1 VYCRPAPG
9 VVAAPFRLLASF
21 VVAGLAAP
29 ALAHH
34 SDATYELDRIVAFEG
49 QVTRYAWRNPHVMI
63 SVETET
69 ETGETVE
76 WLVETGSTPIMSRSG
91 WSRDLLSPG
100 DTVTVRLHPERRS
113 GRAHGILN
121 VLETADGRTWSQIET
136 DAVATGIATSIEGVW
151 RGLSS
156 SSLNAQLR
164 ETVLT
169 PAAETAR
176 ANYND
181 VLDRPTAQCI
191 PNPPPMHVSSNLYL
205 SGVEILDDRVMLRNE
220 ILDVERT
227 VYTDGREHPEN
238 GERTNQGHSIG
249 GWEDATLV
257 VDTALFADHNSGN
270 GRGVPSGPRKH
281 LTERYSLSEDGTRM
295 IVDILMEDPDY
306 LAEPFEG
313 RLELVYQPHLQLFR
327 YNCEPER

>member
-1 VYCRPAPG
+1 
-9 VVAAPFRLLASF
+9 
-21 VVAGLAAP
+21 
-29 ALAHH
+29 
-34 SDATYELDRIVAFEG
+34 
-49 QVTRYAWRNPHVMI
+49 
-63 SVETET
+63 
-69 ETGETVE
+69 
-76 WLVETGSTPIMSRSG
+76 
-91 WSRDLLSPG
+91 
-100 DTVTVRLHPERRS
+100 
-113 GRAHGILN
+113 
-121 VLETADGRTWSQIET
+121 
-136 DAVATGIATSIEGVW
+136 
-151 RGLSS
+151 
-156 SSLNAQLR
+156 
-164 ETVLT
+164 
-169 PAAETAR
+169 
-176 ANYND
+176 
-181 VLDRPTAQCI
+181 
-191 PNPPPMHVSSNLYL
+191 MHVSSNLYL
-205 SGVEILDDRVMLRNE
+205 SDVEILDDRVMLRNE